1 MIKAKARGGKARSN
15 NQSFWLMGQPDVE
28 VRKLPSPP
36 APLPQGE
43 GRDWYEVEVN
53 CFDYFYTAK
62 GDLVSGGKNKI
73 AM

>member
-1 MIKAKARGGKARSN
+1 
-15 NQSFWLMGQPDVE
+15 MGQPDVE